1 MIFTAKSAEFLR
13 WAEEKEKNIP
23 QNSDGILVNIH
34 DINNVKTSEIAK
46 IKETIYKYNS
56 CIYSSKIALKSNTN
70 LLKFVELVGM
80 RTYDCNNIDSNEIS
94 TITPLQNSKINYI
107 PYTDKPLNW
116 HTDGYYDKKSI
127 FSWLLH
133 CVNPA
138 TQGGENYLLDH
149 ELVLR
154 EYLLRNDDIN
164 NLMAEDALTIPESKY
179 TSRSEISTYIFS
191 FKNKYKRLHMR
202 FSMRKDNIG
211 TSAKANSAVIKL
223 REIIEGNCAKYSL
236 TYKLQKNEG
245 IITNNILHGRKA
257 FKDDKVKR
265 KLLRIRSYERL

>member
-13 WAEEKEKNIP
+13 WAEEKERDIPHNI
-23 QNSDGILVNIH
+23 DGIIVNIH
-34 DINNVKTSEIAK
+34 DINNVKISEIAK
-46 IKETIYKYNS
+46 IKETINKCNS

-70 LLKFVELVGM
+70 LLKFVESVGM
-80 RTYDCNNIDSNEIS
+80 RTYDRNNIESNEIS
-94 TITPLQNSKINYI
+94 TITPLESNKINYI
-107 PYTDKPLNW
+107 PYTNKSLNW

-133 CVNPA
+133 CVHPA
-138 TQGGENYLLDH
+138 THGGENYLLDH
-149 ELVLR
+149 ELALR
-154 EYLLRNDDIN
+154 EYVLRYDDVN
-164 NLMAEDALTIPESKY
+164 NLMSEDALTIPESKD

-191 FKNKYKRLHMR
+191 IKNQYKKLHMR

-211 TSAKANSAVIKL
+211 TSPKAGDAVTKL
-223 REIIEGNCAKYSL
+223 KEIIENDCAKYSL

-245 IITNNILHGRKA
+245 IITNNILHGRRA

>member
-107 PYTDKPLNW
+107 PYTAKPLNW

>member
-80 RTYDCNNIDSNEIS
+80 KTYDCNNIESNEIS

-107 PYTDKPLNW
+107 PYTDKLLNW

-164 NLMAEDALTIPESKY
+164 NLMAEDALTIPASKD
-179 TSRSEISTYIFS
+179 TSRPEISTYIFS
-191 FKNKYKRLHMR
+191 FKNKYRRLHMR

-211 TSAKANSAVIKL
+211 TSAKASPAIIKL
-223 REIIEGNCAKYSL
+223 KEIIENDCAKYSL

>member
-13 WAEEKEKNIP
+13 WAEEKERNIP
-23 QNSDGILVNIH
+23 HNIDGIIVNIH
-34 DINNVKTSEIAK
+34 DINNVKISEIAK
-46 IKETIYKYNS
+46 IKETINKCNS

-70 LLKFVELVGM
+70 LLKFVESIGM
-80 RTYDCNNIDSNEIS
+80 RTYDRNNIESNEIS
-94 TITPLQNSKINYI
+94 TITPLENNKINYI
-107 PYTDKPLNW
+107 PYTDKSLNW

-133 CVNPA
+133 CVHPA
-138 TQGGENYLLDH
+138 THGGENYLLDH
-149 ELVLR
+149 ELALR
-154 EYLLRNDDIN
+154 EYVLRYDDIN
-164 NLMAEDALTIPESKY
+164 NLMSEDALTIPESKD

-191 FKNKYKRLHMR
+191 IKNQYKKLHMR

-211 TSAKANSAVIKL
+211 TSPKAGDAVTKL
-223 REIIEGNCAKYSL
+223 KQTIENDCAKYSL

>member
-46 IKETIYKYNS
+46 IKETIYKHNS

-80 RTYDCNNIDSNEIS
+80 KTYDCNNIESNEIS

-107 PYTDKPLNW
+107 PYTDKSLNW

-164 NLMAEDALTIPESKY
+164 NLMAEDALTIPASKD
-179 TSRSEISTYIFS
+179 TSRPEISTYIFS
-191 FKNKYKRLHMR
+191 FKNKYRRLHMR

-211 TSAKANSAVIKL
+211 TSAKASPAVIKL
-223 REIIEGNCAKYSL
+223 KEIIENDCAKYSL

>member
-34 DINNVKTSEIAK
+34 DINNVKTSEIDK
-46 IKETIYKYNS
+46 IKATIYKHNS

-80 RTYDCNNIDSNEIS
+80 KTYDCNNIESNEIS

-107 PYTDKPLNW
+107 PYTDKLLNW

-164 NLMAEDALTIPESKY
+164 NLMAEDALTIPASKD
-179 TSRSEISTYIFS
+179 TSRPEISTYIFS
-191 FKNKYKRLHMR
+191 FKNKYRRLHMR

-211 TSAKANSAVIKL
+211 TSAKASPAIIKL
-223 REIIEGNCAKYSL
+223 KEIIENDCAKYSL

>member
-1 MIFTAKSAEFLR
+1 MIFTAKSGEFLR
-13 WAEEKEKNIP
+13 WAEEKERNIP
-23 QNSDGILVNIH
+23 HNIDGIIVNIH
-34 DINNVKTSEIAK
+34 DINNVKISEIAK
-46 IKETIYKYNS
+46 IKETINKCNS
-56 CIYSSKIALKSNTN
+56 CIYSSKIALNSNTN
-70 LLKFVELVGM
+70 LLKFVESLGM
-80 RTYDCNNIDSNEIS
+80 RTYDRNNIESNEIS
-94 TITPLQNSKINYI
+94 TITPLENNKINYI
-107 PYTDKPLNW
+107 PYTDKSLNW

-154 EYLLRNDDIN
+154 EYLLRNDDID
-164 NLMAEDALTIPESKY
+164 NLMAEDALTIPESKE

-211 TSAKANSAVIKL
+211 TSAKASPAIIKL
-223 REIIEGNCAKYSL
+223 KEIIENDCAKYSL

-257 FKDDKVKR
+257 FKDDMVKR
-265 KLLRIRSYERL
+265 RLLRIRSYERL

>member
-211 TSAKANSAVIKL
+211 TSAKASPAIIKL

>member
-80 RTYDCNNIDSNEIS
+80 RTYDCNNIESNEIS

-116 HTDGYYDKKSI
+116 HTDGYYDRKSI

-211 TSAKANSAVIKL
+211 TSAKASPAIIKL
-223 REIIEGNCAKYSL
+223 REIIEDDCAKYSL

>member
-56 CIYSSKIALKSNTN
+56 CIYSSKIALRSNTN

-80 RTYDCNNIDSNEIS
+80 RTYDCNNIESNEIS

-164 NLMAEDALTIPESKY
+164 NLMAEDALTIPESKD

-191 FKNKYKRLHMR
+191 FKNKYRRLHMR

-211 TSAKANSAVIKL
+211 TSAKASPAIIKL
-223 REIIEGNCAKYSL
+223 KEIIENDCAKYSL

-257 FKDDKVKR
+257 FKDDMVKR
-265 KLLRIRSYERL
+265 TLLRIRSYERL

>member
-13 WAEEKEKNIP
+13 WAEEKERDIPHNI
-23 QNSDGILVNIH
+23 DGIIVNIH
-34 DINNVKTSEIAK
+34 DINNVKISEIAK
-46 IKETIYKYNS
+46 IKETINKCNS

-70 LLKFVELVGM
+70 LLKFVESVGM
-80 RTYDCNNIDSNEIS
+80 RTYDRNNIESNEIS
-94 TITPLQNSKINYI
+94 TITPLESNKINYI
-107 PYTDKPLNW
+107 PYTNKSLNW

-133 CVNPA
+133 CVHPA
-138 TQGGENYLLDH
+138 THGGENYLLDH
-149 ELVLR
+149 ELALR
-154 EYLLRNDDIN
+154 EYVLRYDDIN
-164 NLMAEDALTIPESKY
+164 NLMSEDALTIPESKD

-191 FKNKYKRLHMR
+191 IKNQYKKLHMR

-211 TSAKANSAVIKL
+211 TSPKAGDAVTKL
-223 REIIEGNCAKYSL
+223 KEIIENDCAKYSL

-245 IITNNILHGRKA
+245 IITNNILHGRRA

>member
-23 QNSDGILVNIH
+23 HNVNEILVNIH
-34 DINNVKTSEIAK
+34 DINNVKISEIYK
-46 IKETIYKYNS
+46 IKETINRYNS
-56 CIYSSKIALKSNTN
+56 CIYSSKVALKTNTN
-70 LLKFVELVGM
+70 LLKFVESVGM
-80 RTYDCNNIDSNEIS
+80 RTYDRNNIESNEIS
-94 TITPLQNSKINYI
+94 TITPLQNNIINYI
-107 PYTDKPLNW
+107 PYTDKSLNW
-116 HTDGYYDKKSI
+116 HTDGYYDRKSI

-149 ELVLR
+149 ELALR
-154 EYLLRNDDIN
+154 EYVLRNDDIN
-164 NLMAEDALTIPESKY
+164 NLMAEDALTIPESKD

-191 FKNKYKRLHMR
+191 FKNPYKKLHMR

-211 TSAKANSAVIKL
+211 TSPKASSAITKL
-223 REIIEGNCAKYSL
+223 REIIENDCAKYSL

-245 IITNNILHGRKA
+245 IITNNILHGREA

>member
-23 QNSDGILVNIH
+23 QNTDGILVNIH
-34 DINNVKTSEIAK
+34 DINNVKISEVSK
-46 IKETIYKYNS
+46 IKEIINKYNC
-56 CIYSSKIALKSNTN
+56 CIYSSKTALKSNTN

-80 RTYDCNNIDSNEIS
+80 KTYDCNNIESNEIS
-94 TITPLQNSKINYI
+94 TITPLQNNKVNYI
-107 PYTDKPLNW
+107 PYTDKSLNW
-116 HTDGYYDKKSI
+116 HTDGYYDRKSI

-138 TQGGENYLLDH
+138 AQGGENYLLDH
-149 ELVLR
+149 ELALR
-154 EYLLRNDDIN
+154 EYVLKNDDIN
-164 NLMAEDALTIPESKY
+164 NLMAEDAITIPESKD
-179 TSRSEISTYIFS
+179 TLRSEISTYIFS
-191 FKNKYKRLHMR
+191 LKNQYKKLHMR

-211 TSAKANSAVIKL
+211 TSPKASSAVIKL
-223 REIIEGNCAKYSL
+223 REIIENDCAKYSL

-257 FKDDKVKR
+257 FKDAKVNR

>member
-80 RTYDCNNIDSNEIS
+80 KTYDCNNIESSEIS

-107 PYTDKPLNW
+107 PYTDKLLNW

-164 NLMAEDALTIPESKY
+164 NLMAEDALTIPASKD
-179 TSRSEISTYIFS
+179 TSRPEISTYIFS
-191 FKNKYKRLHMR
+191 FKNKYRRLHMR

-211 TSAKANSAVIKL
+211 TSAKASPAIIKL
-223 REIIEGNCAKYSL
+223 KEIIENDCAKYSL

>member
-1 MIFTAKSAEFLR
+1 MMFTAKSAEFLR

-80 RTYDCNNIDSNEIS
+80 RTYDCNNIESNEIS

-107 PYTDKPLNW
+107 PYTDKLLNW

-211 TSAKANSAVIKL
+211 TSAKASPAIIKL
-223 REIIEGNCAKYSL
+223 KEIIENDCAKYSL

>member
-80 RTYDCNNIDSNEIS
+80 RTYDCNNINSNEIS

>member
-80 RTYDCNNIDSNEIS
+80 KTYDCNNIESNEIS
-94 TITPLQNSKINYI
+94 TITSLQNSKINYI

-138 TQGGENYLLDH
+138 IQGGENYLLDH

-164 NLMAEDALTIPESKY
+164 NLMAEDALTIPASKD
-179 TSRSEISTYIFS
+179 TSRPEISTYIFS
-191 FKNKYKRLHMR
+191 FKNKYRRLHMR

-211 TSAKANSAVIKL
+211 TSAKASPAIIKL
-223 REIIEGNCAKYSL
+223 REIIEDDCAKYSL

>member
-1 MIFTAKSAEFLR
+1 MMFTVKSAEFLR

-23 QNSDGILVNIH
+23 QNTDGIIVNIH
-34 DINNVKTSEIAK
+34 NINNVKISEIAK
-46 IKETIYKYNS
+46 IKETINKYNS
-56 CIYSSKIALKSNTN
+56 CIYSSKVALKTNTN
-70 LLKFVELVGM
+70 LLKFAESVGM
-80 RTYDCNNIDSNEIS
+80 RTYDCNNIESNEIS
-94 TITPLQNSKINYI
+94 TITPLQNNKINYI
-107 PYTDKPLNW
+107 PYTDKSLNW

-138 TQGGENYLLDH
+138 TEGGENFLLDH

-154 EYLLRNDDIN
+154 EYIFGNDDIDD
-164 NLMAEDALTIPESKY
+164 LMAGDALTIPESKD
-179 TSRSEISTYIFS
+179 TSRSEISTYVFS
-191 FKNKYKRLHMR
+191 FKNQYKKLHMR

-211 TSAKANSAVIKL
+211 TSPKANSAMTKL
-223 REIIEGNCAKYSL
+223 REIIENDCAKYSL

-245 IITNNILHGRKA
+245 IITNNILHGREA

>member
-34 DINNVKTSEIAK
+34 DINNVKPSEIAK
-46 IKETIYKYNS
+46 IKETIYKHNS

-80 RTYDCNNIDSNEIS
+80 RTYDCNNIESNEIS

-116 HTDGYYDKKSI
+116 HTDGYYDRKSI

-164 NLMAEDALTIPESKY
+164 NLMAEDALTIPASKD
-179 TSRSEISTYIFS
+179 TSRPEISTYIFS
-191 FKNKYKRLHMR
+191 FKNKYRRLHMR

-211 TSAKANSAVIKL
+211 TSAKASPAIIKL
-223 REIIEGNCAKYSL
+223 KEIIENDCAKYSL

>member
-23 QNSDGILVNIH
+23 ENIDGIFVNIH

-46 IKETIYKYNS
+46 IKETINKYNS
-56 CIYSSKIALKSNTN
+56 CIYSSKIALRSNTD

-80 RTYDCNNIDSNEIS
+80 KTYDCNNIESSKIT
-94 TITPLQNSKINYI
+94 TITPLENKKINYI
-107 PYTDKPLNW
+107 PYTDKSLNW

-138 TQGGENYLLDH
+138 TEGGENFLLDH

-154 EYLLRNDDIN
+154 EYISSNDDIDD
-164 NLMAEDALTIPESKY
+164 LMAGDALTIPESKD

-191 FKNKYKRLHMR
+191 FKNQYKKLHMR

-211 TSAKANSAVIKL
+211 TSPKASLAVTKL
-223 REIIEGNCAKYSL
+223 KKIIENDCAKYSL
-236 TYKLQKNEG
+236 SYKLQKNEG

>member
-13 WAEEKEKNIP
+13 WAEEKERNIP
-23 QNSDGILVNIH
+23 HNIDGIIVNIH
-34 DINNVKTSEIAK
+34 DINNVKISEIAK
-46 IKETIYKYNS
+46 IKETINKCNS

-70 LLKFVELVGM
+70 LLKFVESIGM
-80 RTYDCNNIDSNEIS
+80 KTYDRNNIESNEIS
-94 TITPLQNSKINYI
+94 TITPLENNKINYI
-107 PYTDKPLNW
+107 PYTDKSLNW

-133 CVNPA
+133 CVHPA
-138 TQGGENYLLDH
+138 THGGENYLLDH
-149 ELVLR
+149 ELALR
-154 EYLLRNDDIN
+154 EYVLRYDDIN
-164 NLMAEDALTIPESKY
+164 NLMSEDALTIPESKE

-191 FKNKYKRLHMR
+191 IKNQYKKLHMR

-211 TSAKANSAVIKL
+211 TSPKAGDAVTKL
-223 REIIEGNCAKYSL
+223 KQTIENDCAKYSL

>member
-1 MIFTAKSAEFLR
+1 MMFTAKSAEFLR

-23 QNSDGILVNIH
+23 ENIDGIFVNIH

-46 IKETIYKYNS
+46 IKETINKYNS
-56 CIYSSKIALKSNTN
+56 CIYSSKVALKTNTN
-70 LLKFVELVGM
+70 LLRFVESVGM
-80 RTYDCNNIDSNEIS
+80 RTYDCNNIESNEIS
-94 TITPLQNSKINYI
+94 TITPLQNNKINYI
-107 PYTDKPLNW
+107 PYTDKSLNW

-149 ELVLR
+149 ELALR
-154 EYLLRNDDIN
+154 EYVLRNDDIN
-164 NLMAEDALTIPESKY
+164 NLMAEDALTIPESKD

-191 FKNKYKRLHMR
+191 IKNQYKKLHMR

-211 TSAKANSAVIKL
+211 TSPKASSAITKL
-223 REIIEGNCAKYSL
+223 REIIKNDCAKYSL
-236 TYKLQKNEG
+236 TYKLEKNEG

>member
-1 MIFTAKSAEFLR
+1 MFTVKSAEFLR

-23 QNSDGILVNIH
+23 QNTDGIIVNIH
-34 DINNVKTSEIAK
+34 DINNVKISEIAK
-46 IKETIYKYNS
+46 IKETINKYNS
-56 CIYSSKIALKSNTN
+56 CIYSSKVALKTNTN
-70 LLKFVELVGM
+70 LLKFAESVGM
-80 RTYDCNNIDSNEIS
+80 RTYDCNNIESNEIS
-94 TITPLQNSKINYI
+94 TITPLQNNKINYI
-107 PYTDKPLNW
+107 PYTDKSLNW

-138 TQGGENYLLDH
+138 TQGGENYFLDH
-149 ELVLR
+149 ELALR
-154 EYLLRNDDIN
+154 EYILRNDDVN
-164 NLMAEDALTIPESKY
+164 NLMAEDALTIPESKD

-191 FKNKYKRLHMR
+191 FKNQYKKLHMR

-211 TSAKANSAVIKL
+211 TSPKANSAITKL
-223 REIIEGNCAKYSL
+223 REIIENDCAKYSL

-245 IITNNILHGRKA
+245 IITNNILHRREA

>member
-23 QNSDGILVNIH
+23 QNSDDILVNIH
-34 DINNVKTSEIAK
+34 DINNVKASEIAK
-46 IKETIYKYNS
+46 IKEIIYKYNS
-56 CIYSSKIALKSNTN
+56 CIYSSKTALKSNTN

-80 RTYDCNNIDSNEIS
+80 RTYDCNNIESNEIS

-107 PYTDKPLNW
+107 PYTDKLLNW

-164 NLMAEDALTIPESKY
+164 NLMAEDALTIPASKD
-179 TSRSEISTYIFS
+179 TSRPEISTYIFS
-191 FKNKYKRLHMR
+191 FKNKYRRLHMR

-211 TSAKANSAVIKL
+211 TSAKASPAIIKL
-223 REIIEGNCAKYSL
+223 KEIIENDCAKYSL

>member
-13 WAEEKEKNIP
+13 WAEEKERDIPHNI
-23 QNSDGILVNIH
+23 DGIIVNIH
-34 DINNVKTSEIAK
+34 DINNVKISEIAK
-46 IKETIYKYNS
+46 IKETINKCNS

-70 LLKFVELVGM
+70 LLKFVESIGM
-80 RTYDCNNIDSNEIS
+80 KTYDRNNIESNEIS
-94 TITPLQNSKINYI
+94 TITPLENNKINYI
-107 PYTDKPLNW
+107 PYTDKSLNW

-133 CVNPA
+133 CVHPA
-138 TQGGENYLLDH
+138 THGGENYLLDH
-149 ELVLR
+149 ELALR
-154 EYLLRNDDIN
+154 EYVLRHDDIN
-164 NLMAEDALTIPESKY
+164 NLMSEDALTIPESKD

-191 FKNKYKRLHMR
+191 IKNQYKKLHMR

-211 TSAKANSAVIKL
+211 TSPKAGDAVTKL
-223 REIIEGNCAKYSL
+223 KQTIENDCAKYSL

>member
-1 MIFTAKSAEFLR
+1 MMFTAKSAEFLR

-23 QNSDGILVNIH
+23 QNTDGILVNIH
-34 DINNVKTSEIAK
+34 DINNVKISEIAK
-46 IKETIYKYNS
+46 IKETINRYNS
-56 CIYSSKIALKSNTN
+56 CIYSSKVALKTNTN

-80 RTYDCNNIDSNEIS
+80 RTYDCNNIESSEIS
-94 TITPLQNSKINYI
+94 TITPLQNNKVNYI
-107 PYTDKPLNW
+107 PYTDKSLNW

-149 ELVLR
+149 ELALR
-154 EYLLRNDDIN
+154 EYVLRNDDIN
-164 NLMAEDALTIPESKY
+164 HLMAEDALTIPESKD

-191 FKNKYKRLHMR
+191 LKNQYKKLHMR

-211 TSAKANSAVIKL
+211 TSAKASSAITKL
-223 REIIEGNCAKYSL
+223 KKIIENDCAKYSL

>member
-34 DINNVKTSEIAK
+34 DINNVKPSEIAK
-46 IKETIYKYNS
+46 IKETIYKHNS
-56 CIYSSKIALKSNTN
+56 CIYSSKTGLKSDTD

-80 RTYDCNNIDSNEIS
+80 RTYDCNNIESNEIS

-107 PYTDKPLNW
+107 PYTDKLLNW

-164 NLMAEDALTIPESKY
+164 NLMAEDALTIPASKD
-179 TSRSEISTYIFS
+179 TSRPEISTYIFS
-191 FKNKYKRLHMR
+191 FKNKYRRLHMR

-211 TSAKANSAVIKL
+211 TSAKASPAIIKL
-223 REIIEGNCAKYSL
+223 REIIEDDCAKYSL

>member
-1 MIFTAKSAEFLR
+1 MIFTAKSAEFLK
-13 WAEEKEKNIP
+13 WAEEKERNIP
-23 QNSDGILVNIH
+23 HNIDGIIVNIH
-34 DINNVKTSEIAK
+34 DINDVKISEIAK
-46 IKETIYKYNS
+46 IKETINKCNS

-70 LLKFVELVGM
+70 LLKFVESIGM
-80 RTYDCNNIDSNEIS
+80 RTYDRNNIESNEIS
-94 TITPLQNSKINYI
+94 TITPLENNKINYI
-107 PYTDKPLNW
+107 PYTDKSLNW

-133 CVNPA
+133 CVHPA
-138 TQGGENYLLDH
+138 THGGENYLLDH
-149 ELVLR
+149 ELALR
-154 EYLLRNDDIN
+154 EYVLRYDDIN
-164 NLMAEDALTIPESKY
+164 NLMSEDALTIPESKD

-191 FKNKYKRLHMR
+191 IKNQYKKLHMR
-202 FSMRKDNIG
+202 FSMRKDNID
-211 TSAKANSAVIKL
+211 TSPKAGHAVTKL
-223 REIIEGNCAKYSL
+223 KEIIENDCAKYSL

>member
-13 WAEEKEKNIP
+13 WAEEKERNIP
-23 QNSDGILVNIH
+23 HNIDGIIVNIH
-34 DINNVKTSEIAK
+34 DINNVKISEIAK
-46 IKETIYKYNS
+46 IKETINKCNS

-70 LLKFVELVGM
+70 LLKFVESVGM
-80 RTYDCNNIDSNEIS
+80 RTYDRNNIESNEIS
-94 TITPLQNSKINYI
+94 TITPLENNKINYI
-107 PYTDKPLNW
+107 PYTDKSLNW

-133 CVNPA
+133 CVHPA
-138 TQGGENYLLDH
+138 THGGENYLLDH
-149 ELVLR
+149 ELALR
-154 EYLLRNDDIN
+154 EYVLRYDDIN
-164 NLMAEDALTIPESKY
+164 NLMSEDALTIPESRD

-191 FKNKYKRLHMR
+191 IKNQYKKLHMR

-211 TSAKANSAVIKL
+211 TSPKAGDAVTKL
-223 REIIEGNCAKYSL
+223 KQTIENDCAKYSL

>member
-1 MIFTAKSAEFLR
+1 MIFRAKSAEFLR

-23 QNSDGILVNIH
+23 ENIDGIFVNIH

-46 IKETIYKYNS
+46 IKETINKYNS
-56 CIYSSKIALKSNTN
+56 CIYSSKIALKSNTD

-80 RTYDCNNIDSNEIS
+80 KTYDCNNIESSKIT
-94 TITPLQNSKINYI
+94 TITPLENKKINYI
-107 PYTDKPLNW
+107 PYTDKSLNW

-138 TQGGENYLLDH
+138 TEGGENFLLDH

-154 EYLLRNDDIN
+154 EYISSNDDIDD
-164 NLMAEDALTIPESKY
+164 LMAGDALTIPESKD

-191 FKNKYKRLHMR
+191 FKNQYKKLHMR

-211 TSAKANSAVIKL
+211 TSPKASLAVTKL
-223 REIIEGNCAKYSL
+223 KKIIENDCAKYSL
-236 TYKLQKNEG
+236 SYKLQKNEG

-257 FKDDKVKR
+257 FKDDMVKR
-265 KLLRIRSYERL
+265 TLLRIRSYERL

>member
-107 PYTDKPLNW
+107 PYTDKRLNW

>member
-34 DINNVKTSEIAK
+34 DINNVKTSEIDK

-80 RTYDCNNIDSNEIS
+80 RTYDCNNIESNEIS

-107 PYTDKPLNW
+107 PYTDKLLNW

-164 NLMAEDALTIPESKY
+164 NLMAEDALTIPASKD
-179 TSRSEISTYIFS
+179 TSRPEISTYIFS
-191 FKNKYKRLHMR
+191 FKNKYRRLHMR

-211 TSAKANSAVIKL
+211 TSAKASPAIIKL
-223 REIIEGNCAKYSL
+223 KEIIENDCAKYSL

>member
-13 WAEEKEKNIP
+13 WAEEKERNIP
-23 QNSDGILVNIH
+23 HNIDGIIVNIH
-34 DINNVKTSEIAK
+34 DINNVKISEIAK
-46 IKETIYKYNS
+46 IKETINKCNS

-70 LLKFVELVGM
+70 LLKFVESIGM
-80 RTYDCNNIDSNEIS
+80 RTYDRNNIESNEIS
-94 TITPLQNSKINYI
+94 TITPLENNKINYI
-107 PYTDKPLNW
+107 PYTDKSLNW

-133 CVNPA
+133 CVHPA
-138 TQGGENYLLDH
+138 THGGENYLLDH
-149 ELVLR
+149 ELALR
-154 EYLLRNDDIN
+154 EYVLRHDDIN
-164 NLMAEDALTIPESKY
+164 NLMSEDALTIPESKD

-191 FKNKYKRLHMR
+191 IKNKYKKLHMR

-211 TSAKANSAVIKL
+211 TSPKAGDAVTKL
-223 REIIEGNCAKYSL
+223 KQTIENDCAKYSL

>member
-1 MIFTAKSAEFLR
+1 MFTAKSAEFLR

-23 QNSDGILVNIH
+23 QNTDGISVNIH
-34 DINNVKTSEIAK
+34 DINNVKISEIAK

-56 CIYSSKIALKSNTN
+56 CIYSSKIALKNNTN
-70 LLKFVELVGM
+70 LLKFAESVGM
-80 RTYDCNNIDSNEIS
+80 KTYDCNNIESNEIS
-94 TITPLQNSKINYI
+94 TITPLQNNKINYI
-107 PYTDKPLNW
+107 PYTDKSLNW

-149 ELVLR
+149 ELALR
-154 EYLLRNDDIN
+154 EYVLRNDDID
-164 NLMAEDALTIPESKY
+164 NLMAEDALTIPESKD

-191 FKNKYKRLHMR
+191 FKNQYKKLHMR

-211 TSAKANSAVIKL
+211 TSRKANSAMTKL
-223 REIIEGNCAKYSL
+223 REIIENDCAKYSL

-245 IITNNILHGRKA
+245 IITNNILHGREA

>member
-211 TSAKANSAVIKL
+211 TSAKANSAVNKL